1 MIFTTRLGLAA
12 GLMTALVAANC
23 RAETWSDLS
32 GQFTVEAEYVRV
44 EGRSVVLRKSDGRE
58 LTVPI
63 AKLSAASRAQAKKLY
78 EAAKSNANPAPKTPP
93 AGVAAPGEAAAPAAN
108 AGGAANMPAAAIEF
122 GVTMPEPAA
131 VKPMEPFPADAS
143 LQQTVDHIRDQIIAG
158 HPEVIW
164 YALPTSMRTELDSD
178 ELRQTMQPMIQ
189 KQMQVTKPVEVLM
202 KKVVQILVKQK
213 NFVLNSEM
221 LKSQVPPPMMPMV
234 QQAYDPAVGILSE
247 LVAIQFAV
255 QKTGSQTFTDMV
267 DYHGPRIGGH
277 MQGLMP
283 MLPPGML
290 DQAMGQIQVTQTD
303 ATSGTMTIPSE
314 EGEEVTP
321 MVRYEDRWIPAELA
335 TEWDQMK
342 GSLIETVQGA
352 MALAEEQTPQ
362 ATMMIG
368 MITTTAGGM
377 LDPMLNATSQQ
388 EFDAAIMQLMGLAA
402 MFGGG
407 GDGGGFPGGPGG
419 APDGGFPGGF

>member
-1 MIFTTRLGLAA
+1 MIFTTRVGLAA
-12 GLMTALVAANC
+12 GLITALVAANC

-32 GQFTVEAEYVRV
+32 GQFTIEAEYVGV

-58 LTVPI
+58 ITVPI

-78 EAAKSNANPAPKTPP
+78 EAAKSNANPGPKTPP
-93 AGVAAPGEAAAPAAN
+93 AGVADPGEATAP
-108 AGGAANMPAAAIEF
+108 AGGAATMPTAAIEF
-122 GVTMPEPAA
+122 GVAMPEPAA
-131 VKPMEPFPADAS
+131 VKPMETFPANAS

-189 KQMQVTKPVEVLM
+189 KQMQVTKPIEVLL

-213 NFVLNSEM
+213 NFVLNSGM
-221 LKSQVPPPMMPMV
+221 LKPQIPPPMMPMV
-234 QQAYDPAVGILSE
+234 QQAYDPAVGILAE

-255 QKTGSQTFTDMV
+255 QKTGSQTFTNMV

-277 MQGLMP
+277 MRGLMT

-303 ATSGTMTIPSE
+303 ANTGTMTIPSE
-314 EGEEVTP
+314 EGEEVTT
-321 MVRYEDRWIPAELA
+321 MVRYEDRWIPSELA
-335 TEWDQMK
+335 TEWDQIK

-388 EFDAAIMQLMGLAA
+388 EFDAAIMQLMGIAA

-407 GDGGGFPGGPGG
+407 GGGGFPGGPGG
-419 APDGGFPGGF
+419 VPGGGFPGGF